1 MSTIGKLFG
10 RSPFGQMKLHMDQ
23 VAMCVQKMT
32 EALQAVQSGH
42 YDTLDELAEEVS
54 RLEHQADEVK
64 NDIRNRLLKRVFMPI
79 DRSEVLEILSLQDSL
94 ADTAEDVCR
103 VLTFKKL
110 PIPALVS
117 QDFNEFVQHNL
128 HAFHV
133 AHSIVRQIDELIESG
148 FGGIEAERVRGLASQ
163 TAYAEHQ
170 ADLVQINLLKKIYS
184 METEL
189 SFTEFHLWMRLT
201 NVLSEISNL
210 SEDLAERVLKT
221 LSLK

>member
-10 RSPFGQMKLHMDQ
+10 RSPFGQMKQHMEH
-23 VAMCVQKMT
+23 VAQCVQKMS
-32 EALQAVQSGH
+32 EALKAVQSGR
-42 YDTLDELAEEVS
+42 YDSLDDLAEEAS
-54 RLEHQADEVK
+54 QLEHQADEVK

-103 VLTFKKL
+103 VLTFKRL
-110 PIPALVS
+110 PIPPSVS
-117 QDFNEFVQHNL
+117 QEFTEFVEHNL
-128 HAFHV
+128 HAFQV
-133 AHSIVRQIDELIESG
+133 AHSIVRQLDELIESG
-148 FGGIEAERVRGLASQ
+148 FGGMEAERIRGLASQ
-163 TAYAEHQ
+163 TAFAEHQ
-170 ADLVQINLLKKIYS
+170 ADMVQVKLLKMIYS
-184 METEL
+184 MESEL

>member
-10 RSPFGQMKLHMDQ
+10 RSPFGQMKQHMEH
-23 VAMCVQKMT
+23 VAQCVKKMA
-32 EALQAVQSGH
+32 EALTAVQSGR
-42 YDTLDELAEEVS
+42 YDSLDELAEEAS
-54 RLEHQADEVK
+54 QLEHQADEVK

-103 VLTFKKL
+103 VLTFKRL
-110 PIPALVS
+110 PIPASVS
-117 QDFNEFVQHNL
+117 KDFNEFIEHNL
-128 HAFHV
+128 NAFQV
-133 AHSIVRQIDELIESG
+133 AYSIVRQLDELIESG
-148 FGGIEAERVRGLASQ
+148 FGGMEAERIRGLASQ
-163 TAYAEHQ
+163 TAFAEHQ
-170 ADLVQINLLKKIYS
+170 ADMVQVKLLKMIYS
-184 METEL
+184 MESEL